1 MICTAALDIFNGINN
16 LKIKIYE
23 RSLIRMTTYRSI
35 EGRYRGAPF
44 HMVGDGFRVSN
55 YFPGGND
62 FGTRLSPFL
71 LLDYNA
77 PYEFPPSD
85 SPKGVGAHPHR
96 GFETVTIAYDGH
108 IEHHDSFGNHGV
120 IGPGDVQ
127 WMTAG
132 SGLLHKEYHEREF
145 SRRGGLF
152 HMIQLWVNLPRE
164 HKMHPPRYQELLK
177 EQMGRVALPNGGG
190 EVRVIAGEYEGVKGP
205 ALTFTPVHLF
215 DIAFRAGGKAAF
227 ELPARFHTAVLVLRG
242 EATING
248 TETAQAGD
256 FILFA
261 DAGGAIAI
269 EGQTDD
275 TLVIVLSGEPI
286 DEPVFQHGPFVMNSR
301 EELIEAF
308 KDFQS
313 GRMGKPDF

>member
-1 MICTAALDIFNGINN
+1 MA
-16 LKIKIYE
+16 
-23 RSLIRMTTYRSI
+23 TYRGI

-77 PYEFPPSD
+77 PYVFPLSD
-85 SPKGVGAHPHR
+85 VPKGIGAHPHR

-108 IEHHDSFGNHGV
+108 VEHNDSFGNRGV

-152 HMIQLWVNLPRE
+152 HVIQLWVNLPRE
-164 HKMHPPRYQELLK
+164 QKMHPPRYQELLK

-190 EVRVIAGEYEGVKGP
+190 EVRVIAGEYDGVKGP
-205 ALTFTPVHLF
+205 AVTFTPIRLF
-215 DIAFRAGGKAAF
+215 DIALRQGGRAAF
-227 ELPARFHTAVLVLRG
+227 ELPASFHAAALVLRG
-242 EATING
+242 EVAVNG
-248 TETAQAGD
+248 TETAKAGD
-256 FILFA
+256 FLLFA
-261 DAGGAIAI
+261 DGAGAIAI
-269 EGQTDD
+269 EGRTDD
-275 TLVIVLSGEPI
+275 ALVIVLSGEPI

-313 GRMGKPDF
+313 GKMGKPGF